1 MPLFLDG
8 KRSDSVLVDLGSLTV
23 EASSDVTQSF
33 INAGMAA
40 SNKAVILEPDLSVTR
55 DNAVVFLSGLV
66 VSILEKG
73 TGIWSLTFE
82 NVDNTVVTLT
92 SAEVVRRDTFAG
104 EFLSIRLTNL
114 AQVDVIAPKFW
125 IGKRV

>member
-40 SNKAVILEPDLSVTR
+40 SNKAVILEPDLSVAR

-92 SAEVVRRDTFAG
+92 SAEIVRRDTFAG